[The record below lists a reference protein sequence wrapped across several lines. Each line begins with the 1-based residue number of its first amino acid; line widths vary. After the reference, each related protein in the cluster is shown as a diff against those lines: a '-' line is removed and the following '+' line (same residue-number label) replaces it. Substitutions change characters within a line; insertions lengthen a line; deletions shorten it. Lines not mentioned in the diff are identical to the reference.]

1 MTLPATLPGIAFE
14 MVPRALDDALP
25 RMDVCGFVGFAA
37 RGPIDVPV
45 LVEDPVAFRDV
56 FGDDPVLA
64 RTDDGSD
71 VRAHLGLAVEAF
83 FANGGRRAWVV
94 RVARTGP
101 GGAIT
106 NRFGVP
112 GLVLPG
118 PPGGGVS
125 GWRLAALAA
134 RSPGAWSDGLTV
146 GATLVVESLVG
157 TVLDDEHL
165 LVDHGANVV
174 PGDLVRVTLADGEHL
189 LAPAAEVRRH
199 GDGRLVVVDPDGGWL
214 VADRP
219 TEIARG
225 DAHLLRV
232 DGPVTL
238 PTFEITSLVSEDGI
252 EVGGSAPLR
261 PGDVV
266 AIEPLPPDEAITL
279 VTVGDELFD
288 GAAPGSRRF
297 AIAQLAAV
305 VPGPAGWTARLS
317 PPADPLVIETQRIR
331 LTVRRDTAV
340 EAELDGLGLSVRHPR
355 AVAALP
361 ADDQL
366 YPLLAGLPR
375 TSADRPTTVEDLVT
389 RELTALERAAAAP
402 RFPLAGPA
410 GAPLV
415 LPVAVTTD
423 PAATVFG
430 APAAEVDLAPAP
442 VRNGL
447 AEFGADL
454 FVDPALAGLGIDTVM
469 PAAWDLAYVK
479 HPPRRLR
486 GIHALA
492 MSDDITLVCVPDAVH
507 HGWQRIPIPAPVP
520 LRPPLL
526 APAVVD
532 DEGAHLSWSPVAT
545 ATGYQLEHRAADA
558 AAPHRV
564 DVDGT
569 GTTLDAWSG
578 CPHVEHVRVR
588 AARGSELGPWSNVIG
603 MVVPSAVFAP
613 CATVV
618 VADAGPG
625 SPGEQLPDEVV
636 WRQRP
641 AAEAEPWTEL
651 RAIQS
656 ATLRWCAA
664 RGDVLA
670 VLALPLTFTAER
682 AIRHVGVLRGTEP
695 AAGEPAFLAAGVP
708 ALTDDESGVL
718 GYGTLHHPWP
728 VVGPTGI
735 AGVRAVPPD
744 GAVAGICAARAL
756 ERGAWIAPARIVLAD
771 VVALAPGIEER
782 QYLPLVLSGIDPIA
796 ADPAGFM
803 ALTANTMTDVA
814 AVRPVGVRRLTMLLR
829 RLARREGVGV
839 VFEPNDRELRRLVGM
854 RFERLLTGL
863 FQRGAFAGAVPAE
876 AFEVSTGDS
885 VNPPSAV
892 DSGRFVVEVRFA
904 PSRPLEFITVKLV
917 VAGPSLGE
925 ERT

>member
-1 MTLPATLPGIAFE
+1 

-288 GAAPGSRRF
+288 GAAPGSGASRSRSSPPSF
-297 AIAQLAAV
+297 RD
-305 VPGPAGWTARLS
+305 PPAGPLGCLR
-317 PPADPLVIETQRIR
+317 PPIRWSSIPYSYR

-402 RFPLAGPA
+402 RFPLAALGS
-410 GAPLV
+410 APLLV

-423 PAATVFG
+423 PAATRFG

-520 LRPPLL
+520 LRPPRCSPRRSSMTRVPTSAG
-526 APAVVD
+526 AP
-532 DEGAHLSWSPVAT
+532 SPRRPAT
-545 ATGYQLEHRAADA
+545 SSNTGLRTRRHRTGSTST
-558 AAPHRV
+558 APGRRSTP
-564 DVDGT
+564 G
-569 GTTLDAWSG
+569 
-578 CPHVEHVRVR
+578 R
-588 AARGSELGPWSNVIG
+588 AARTSSTCACGPPAGASSGRGRTSSAWSCRARCSRRARRSSSP
-603 MVVPSAVFAP
+603 MP
-613 CATVV
+613 
-618 VADAGPG
+618 GPG

-651 RAIQS
+651 RAIQVGDPALVRRS
-656 ATLRWCAA
+656 GRCA
-664 RGDVLA
+664 RG
-670 VLALPLTFTAER
+670 
-682 AIRHVGVLRGTEP
+682 
-695 AAGEPAFLAAGVP
+695 
-708 ALTDDESGVL
+708 
-718 GYGTLHHPWP
+718 
-728 VVGPTGI
+728 
-735 AGVRAVPPD
+735 
-744 GAVAGICAARAL
+744 ARAAAHVH
-756 ERGAWIAPARIVLAD
+756 RGS
-771 VVALAPGIEER
+771 E
-782 QYLPLVLSGIDPIA
+782 
-796 ADPAGFM
+796 
-803 ALTANTMTDVA
+803 
-814 AVRPVGVRRLTMLLR
+814 
-829 RLARREGVGV
+829 
-839 VFEPNDRELRRLVGM
+839 
-854 RFERLLTGL
+854 
-863 FQRGAFAGAVPAE
+863 
-876 AFEVSTGDS
+876 
-885 VNPPSAV
+885 
-892 DSGRFVVEVRFA
+892 
-904 PSRPLEFITVKLV
+904 
-917 VAGPSLGE
+917 
-925 ERT
+925 